1 MQREYFPWP
10 SGEVDMV
17 GFFWLMILYIIIPF
31 FFISGILRI
40 DSVLVISMLLFFM
53 FGWIVIIALNRDSN
67 KKKRVKRQLDR
78 ERRNTEEQEAEDAK
92 LLFGVGNGKT
102 LQFNI

>member
-17 GFFWLMILYIIIPF
+17 GVFWLMILYIIIPF

-40 DSVLVISMLLFFM
+40 DSVLVISMLLLFM

-67 KKKRVKRQLDR
+67 KKKRVKRQLDIK
-78 ERRNTEEQEAEDAK
+78 RRNTEGEAEDAK

-102 LQFNI
+102 FQFNI